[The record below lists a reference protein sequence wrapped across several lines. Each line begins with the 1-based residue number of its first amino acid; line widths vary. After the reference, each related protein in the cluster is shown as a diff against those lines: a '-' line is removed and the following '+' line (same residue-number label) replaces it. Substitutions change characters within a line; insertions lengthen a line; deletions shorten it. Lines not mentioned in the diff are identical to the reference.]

1 MRAKAD
7 KTGARHGFYAA
18 KRSFIMIK
26 FFRVTRAGGISLFCL
41 FLTVTI
47 FFSAVPPVQ
56 AQAPSVT
63 PLRLSPEAAVD
74 MAIKNNLMLEMARI
88 GTDIKKR
95 RSDLVWNEFLP
106 TLGVT
111 GTLARD
117 NWANSSAGVL
127 PLELNT
133 LIPFIPQG
141 IYGVVPYSITLPQWH
156 VTGAFSA
163 TLDFSFALIE
173 GIRSIK
179 LDYNASRIGYEKAKL
194 QMEQG
199 VRKMYNAILLLEAN
213 AALLQDSYENSRRQ
227 ADIAEANYNAGLAPR
242 LTWLQAQVAVENMK
256 PTVNDLENSL
266 KSLKGNFALLLGL
279 AFDASLE
286 LEPVSTGAYFIPP
299 DLGEFISRSASGKPD
314 IQELQA
320 NLVTLHSQ
328 RKALAMQQYTPFL
341 RLGWTLS
348 TMFDPL
354 LDPFKDNW
362 FKRENWN
369 KGGNFSITL
378 GMSFNSLFSFTKEGQ
393 QRKDMEAGI
402 QIQNIALAQ
411 TIRETELEIFTKI
424 NSLEKTRTTAEAQ
437 QAAVDLAEQS
447 YRLTEEA
454 YRAGLQDFQAVRNA
468 SLAFDQAKLQLLT
481 QQFNYL
487 NDLIDL
493 EYSIGVPFGSLSS
506 GSAK

>member
-1 MRAKAD
+1 
-7 KTGARHGFYAA
+7 
-18 KRSFIMIK
+18 MIK
-26 FFRVTRAGGISLFCL
+26 FFRVARTGGISLLLF

-47 FFSAVPPVQ
+47 FFSAVIPLN
-56 AQAPSVT
+56 AQAPSAA
-63 PLRLSPEAAVD
+63 PLRLSPETAVD

-117 NWANSSAGVL
+117 NWASTTQGFDVISTA
-127 PLELNT
+127 PFLN
-133 LIPFIPQG
+133 
-141 IYGVVPYSITLPQWH
+141 IYSMTLPQWH

-179 LDYNASRIGYEKAKL
+179 LDYNASRIGFEKAKL

-199 VRKMYNAILLLEAN
+199 VRKMYNGILLLEAN
-213 AALLQDSYENSRRQ
+213 AALLQDSFENSKRQ

-256 PTVNDLENSL
+256 PQINDLQNGLNSL
-266 KSLKGNFALLLGL
+266 RGNFALVLGL
-279 AFDASLE
+279 PYDTSFE
-286 LEPVSTGAYFIPP
+286 LEPVGSGTFFIPL
-299 DLGEFISRSASGKPD
+299 DVAELISRAASRKPD
-314 IQELQA
+314 ILELQA
-320 NLVTLHSQ
+320 SIVTLQSQ
-328 RKALAMQQYTPFL
+328 RKALAMQQYTPYL

-348 TMFDPL
+348 TVFSPM

-362 FKRENWN
+362 FSADSWN
-369 KGGNFSITL
+369 KGGSFSVSL
-378 GMSFNSLFSFTKEGQ
+378 GMTFNNFFSFTKEGQ

-402 QIQNIALAQ
+402 LIQNIMLAQ
-411 TIRETELEIFTKI
+411 SIRDTELEVFTKI
-424 NSLEKTRTTAEAQ
+424 NSLEMIRTSAEVQ
-437 QAAVDLAEQS
+437 QAAVDLAMLS
-447 YRLTEEA
+447 YNLTEEA
-454 YRAGLQDFQAVRNA
+454 YRGGLQDLQSVQNA
-468 SLAFDQAKLQLLT
+468 ALALEQAKLQLLT

-493 EYSIGVPFGSLSS
+493 EYSIGVPFGTLSS
-506 GSAK
+506 NGTLSKETY